1 MRCPVA
7 SRSTASKKSAS
18 GCEIISWSTSS
29 ANQSNGAEGLCLLSG
44 NQRLNDSSKNPESK
58 GPWWVP
64 RQSFCSCECAKGPWY
79 VWWWYKHVDHCELL
93 LTLQLHGHS
102 WPIPPSEL
110 PFVQLP
116 NISVQLQICPN
127 KLQKPRFCTD
137 LFSTF
142 NQLTIT
148 FISTACNCEPQQSPG
163 ADAAWMVGRTVGLL
177 VFPQVRCYSVVWI
190 MLNSMRTH
198 QSSRFFLCVPMV
210 FPWFSHVFPIFLLPK
225 KCGAGE
231 FWPWLLSP
239 GRSADLGT
247 GVERMVN
254 SLGVVLPMSQA
265 YWWWLLSKEV

>member
-1 MRCPVA
+1 MDTGLLWPMPCPVA
-7 SRSTASKKSAS
+7 SRSTERKDH
-18 GCEIISWSTSS
+18 GGFHGNLS
-29 ANQSNGAEGLCLLSG
+29 ANVQKVQKVCLMDFDGDINMLTIV
-44 NQRLNDSSKNPESK
+44 KK
-58 GPWWVP
+58 M
-64 RQSFCSCECAKGPWY
+64 
-79 VWWWYKHVDHCELL
+79 

-116 NISVQLQICPN
+116 NISVQLQQICPN
-127 KLQKPRFCTD
+127 KLQKPRVCTD

-148 FISTACNCEPQQSPG
+148 FISTAITC

-198 QSSRFFLCVPMV
+198 QSSRLFLCIPMV
-210 FPWFSHVFPIFLLPK
+210 FPCFSHGFPMVFPRFPNIFVAEPMVE

-231 FWPWLLSP
+231 FWPRLLSP

-247 GVERMVN
+247 GVERIVN
-254 SLGVVLPMSQA
+254 SLGVVLPMNQA